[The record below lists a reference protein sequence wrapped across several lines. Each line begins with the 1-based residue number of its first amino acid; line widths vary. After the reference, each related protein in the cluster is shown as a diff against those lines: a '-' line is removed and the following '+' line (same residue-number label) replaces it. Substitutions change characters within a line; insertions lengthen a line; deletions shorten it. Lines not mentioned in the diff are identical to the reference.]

1 MKHLV
6 LSALVT
12 LCSTVLAETN
22 YCHDPETKES
32 WEAIKRRHRGE
43 RDVETLYLLRAR
55 LCKDVG
61 AGVMSVREATERFE
75 AERERMIK
83 KRQEHNRRQETE
95 RVGVG

>member
-6 LSALVT
+6 LSALFT

-22 YCHDPETKES
+22 YCHDPERNES

-43 RDVETLYLLRAR
+43 RDVEALYLLRAR
-55 LCKDVG
+55 LCKDVD

-83 KRQEHNRRQETE
+83 KRQHNRRQETE
-95 RVGVG
+95 RVGIG